1 MDSSKNNLNIKS
13 LESNREEYKDNNESV
28 YYIYNIRLSH

>member
-13 LESNREEYKDNNESV
+13 LESNREDNKDKNKDNNESV
-28 YYIYNIRLSH
+28 